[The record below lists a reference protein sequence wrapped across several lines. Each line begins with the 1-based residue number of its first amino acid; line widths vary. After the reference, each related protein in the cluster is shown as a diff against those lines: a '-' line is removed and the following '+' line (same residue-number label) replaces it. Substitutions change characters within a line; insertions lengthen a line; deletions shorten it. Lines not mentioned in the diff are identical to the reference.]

1 MTARQAI
8 PRTHYSR
15 PAAGRLP
22 VLTLILCPW
31 FAAAGEIEDGY
42 SAYQEGDFS
51 TAFRLLNSAA
61 TDDRPQLQN
70 LVALMHYLGQGTRG
84 DPVAAHDLFHK
95 AAMNGSI
102 EARKNLGV
110 LHTLGAPGVDV
121 NFEEARIWF
130 ATVQATGHEEP
141 PGSKRSST
149 AIPGTIKT
157 VITYDTDDNSNGK
170 FTYLTF
176 CAGCHGFSG
185 MHFFEYAPS
194 FAMGQRLTKSD
205 AELMQSILHGKGLMP
220 SWEDK
225 LPLSDLED
233 ALAYLR
239 LLSVQ
244 TAYGTDTSG
253 INAEPEMYFIF
264 YPRGAGKADAINP
277 HISADDDF

>member
-1 MTARQAI
+1 MIKRQAI
-8 PRTHYSR
+8 PRARSSWRIT
-15 PAAGRLP
+15 GRLP
-22 VLTLILCPW
+22 VLMLALCPW
-31 FAAAGEIEDGY
+31 LATADAIEDGY
-42 SAYQEGDFS
+42 DAYQKSDFS
-51 TAFRLLNSAA
+51 TAFRLLNSVA
-61 TDDRPQLQN
+61 TDDQPRLQN
-70 LVALMHYLGQGTRG
+70 LVALMHYRGQGTAA
-84 DPVAAHDLFHK
+84 DPLTAHDLFHR

-102 EARKNLGV
+102 EARRNLGV

-130 ATVQATGHEEP
+130 STVQATGYEEQ
-141 PGSKRSST
+141 PGNRHSPA
-149 AIPGTIKT
+149 AIPREINTL
-157 VITYDTDDNSNGK
+157 ITYDADANSNGK

-205 AELMQSILHGKGLMP
+205 AELMHSILHGKGLMP

-239 LLSVQ
+239 LLSIQ

-253 INAEPEMYFIF
+253 INDEPEMYFIF
-264 YPRGAGKADAINP
+264 YPRGAGAADAINP
-277 HISADDDF
+277 HITADDDF

>member
-1 MTARQAI
+1 MTRQAI
-8 PRTHYSR
+8 PRAHFPRSI
-15 PAAGRLP
+15 AGRLP
-22 VLTLILCPW
+22 VLTLLLFPW
-31 FAAAGEIEDGY
+31 LAAGGEIEDGY
-42 SAYQEGDFS
+42 GAYQKGDYS
-51 TAFRLLNSAA
+51 TAFKLLRPAA

-70 LVALMHYLGQGTRG
+70 LVALMYYLGQGTEA
-84 DPVAAHDLFHK
+84 DPVAAHDLFHT

-102 EARKNLGV
+102 AARRNLGI
-110 LHTLGAPGVDV
+110 LHTFGAAGVDI

-130 ATVQATGHEEP
+130 ATVQATGHEEQ
-141 PGSKRSST
+141 PGGNSSATVVPEAINT
-149 AIPGTIKT
+149 AIPYETN
-157 VITYDTDDNSNGK
+157 DHSNGK

-205 AELMQSILHGKGLMP
+205 AELMNSILHGKGLMP
-220 SWEDK
+220 SWDDK
-225 LPLSDLED
+225 LPQSDLDD

-253 INAEPEMYFIF
+253 INDEPEMYFIF
-264 YPRGAGKADAINP
+264 YPRGAAKADAVNP
-277 HISADDDF
+277 HITVDDDR